1 MTLNT
6 KTAGSASL
14 SFDFVQDLRDL
25 KDTVLSSRA
34 CCRGDLDVVT
44 TLEATCK
51 EEFSGAH
58 VLQPITS
65 KLKGYLESLDVLE
78 GRVQNTID
86 LVRLAT
92 YGIEYKMRWLTQ
104 LYVQIGYALDYH
116 NQEQASEI
124 NDRLLYLAENSFDT
138 SRSVAIITFV
148 SAVYLPASFVS
159 VSFLDT
165 RSNQYAA
172 H

>member
-1 MTLNT
+1 MAMTLNT

-44 TLEATCK
+44 TLESSCK
-51 EEFSGAH
+51 DKFSDLHG
-58 VLQPITS
+58 LQPISS

-86 LVRLAT
+86 LVRLAIHI
-92 YGIEYKMRWLTQ
+92 IEYKKR
-104 LYVQIGYALDYH
+104 
-116 NQEQASEI
+116 
-124 NDRLLYLAENSFDT
+124 
-138 SRSVAIITFV
+138 
-148 SAVYLPASFVS
+148 
-159 VSFLDT
+159 
-165 RSNQYAA
+165 
-172 H
+172 